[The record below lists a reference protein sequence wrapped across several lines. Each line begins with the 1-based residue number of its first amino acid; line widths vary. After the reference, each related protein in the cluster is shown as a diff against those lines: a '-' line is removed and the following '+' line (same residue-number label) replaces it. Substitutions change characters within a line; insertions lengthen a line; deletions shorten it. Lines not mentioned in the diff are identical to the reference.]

1 MMSSLMSW
9 GSVLR
14 MSDIGILG
22 GSFDPFH
29 SGHLCIAKAA
39 LEQGGMEKVVLMPAR
54 VSPFKVGREMA
65 STEDRLAMSGI
76 AAEEDERIEV
86 SRLEIEAVG
95 VSYTFRTLTTLHKM
109 HPYDR
114 YWLIVG
120 SDQFLALESWYK
132 GKDILHDFQVILASR
147 PGYMEDEIRE
157 KITRYTGTY
166 GTAVRVLKA
175 EMPDISSTMI
185 KERIKSGNSIS
196 GLVPEKIETYIN
208 EHGLYK

>member
-1 MMSSLMSW
+1 
-9 GSVLR
+9 

-22 GSFDPFH
+22 GTFDPFH
-29 SGHLCIAKAA
+29 TGHLCIARSAI
-39 LEQGGMEKVVLMPAR
+39 ESGGMEQVILMPAR

-65 STEDRLAMSGI
+65 SEEDRLAMAGL
-76 AAEEDERIEV
+76 AAEISPDIEV
-86 SRLEIEAVG
+86 SKLEVEAEG
-95 VSYTFRTLTTLHKM
+95 VSYTFRTLTTIHKM

-132 GKDILHDFQVILASR
+132 GKDILENFQIILARR
-147 PGYMEDEIRE
+147 PGYKEELIDR
-157 KITRYTGTY
+157 KIERYTGSY
-166 GTAVRVLKA
+166 GTAVRVLKD

-185 KERIKSGNSIS
+185 KENIKAGKSIT
-196 GLVPEKIETYIN
+196 GLVPDKIEAYIN

>member
-1 MMSSLMSW
+1 
-9 GSVLR
+9 

-22 GSFDPFH
+22 GTFDPFH
-29 SGHLCIAKAA
+29 TGHLCIARSAVKS
-39 LEQGGMEKVVLMPAR
+39 GGMEKVILMPAK

-65 STEDRLAMSGI
+65 SEEDRLSMAGL
-76 AAEEDERIEV
+76 AAEISPDIEV
-86 SRLEIEAVG
+86 SRLEIESEG
-95 VSYTFRTLTTLHKM
+95 VSYTFRTLTTIHKM

-132 GKDILHDFQVILASR
+132 GKDILENFQVILASR
-147 PGYMEDEIRE
+147 PGYKEELIEDKIR
-157 KITRYTGTY
+157 RYTGTY
-166 GTAVRVLKA
+166 GTAVRVLTD

-185 KERIKSGNSIS
+185 KENIKAGKSIT
-196 GLVPEKIETYIN
+196 GLVPDKIEAYIN